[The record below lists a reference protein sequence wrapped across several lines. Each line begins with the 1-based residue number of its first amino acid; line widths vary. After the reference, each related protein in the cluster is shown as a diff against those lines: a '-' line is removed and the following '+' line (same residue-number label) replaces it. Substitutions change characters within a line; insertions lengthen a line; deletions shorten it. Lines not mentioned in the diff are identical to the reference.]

1 MPASTLGAAPT
12 PALICKIY
20 RQVLR
25 YAGSAVLYAHPARP
39 NLRAL
44 YRPEF
49 DIWMNKVKEGEAKA
63 IEARPEWEEFSRRGE
78 QLFYFNA
85 TCESTLLDNS
95 R

>member
-1 MPASTLGAAPT
+1 MSATTGSAPT
-12 PALICKIY
+12 PALIRRIY

-49 DIWMNKVKEGEAKA
+49 DTWMQKVNEGEEKA
-63 IEARPEWEEFSRRGE
+63 FAARPEWEEFSRRGV
-78 QLFYFNA
+78 LFRRCRSASLTYVVKPEL
-85 TCESTLLDNS
+85 T
-95 R
+95 